1 VLAPQAYSE
10 SAATTGSGR
19 GPSVNGGSL
28 LEGDF
33 MRGSG
38 GEGSGR
44 ADLGGPILDGALFS
58 VPMAAG
64 RGPNQQQEDL
74 SLLGVDPLLL
84 AGAVPEPA
92 SMDLG
97 WSIFELPGSN
107 VCN

>member
-1 VLAPQAYSE
+1 MPGVYVDV
-10 SAATTGSGR
+10 AAMCR
-19 GPSVNGGSL
+19 
-28 LEGDF
+28 
-33 MRGSG
+33 RGSG

-97 WSIFELPGSN
+97 YASPASRPRSPRTE
-107 VCN
+107 